1 MNIETIKKKYP
12 TGTRLLCNE
21 MHDYHAV
28 PSGTKGTV
36 LFVDDIGTIHVK
48 WDNGSTLGLICEEDS
63 FTIIGKNIPYSLKDV
78 NISLN
83 LPYVQKEVLQPVAT
97 HIETAIELSKEDLLY
112 IMNNPMID
120 NEIITNYID
129 EMYIDYGINHS
140 ILLYSNDYPDG
151 IAVESEGYN
160 YLRYQAYV
168 PNARELVLEKQVHKY
183 EDSVKEKSIKVL
195 VVEPHMPPYEAIIPN
210 ELESLQSMVRGYIE
224 VVPLSNSACI
234 ICNENGKLEGLE
246 PNRRLYGDVLV
257 GRFIIVGDDGGEHFV
272 SISREDIQKY
282 THQFQDVEMIS
293 SNEINEKFEFY
304 PY

>member
-48 WDNGSTLGLICEEDS
+48 WDNGSTLGLIYEEDS
-63 FTIIGKNIPYSLKDV
+63 FVIIDKKYFYSTKDV
-78 NISLN
+78 NIDVN
-83 LPYVQKEVLQPVAT
+83 LSYVRKEVLHPSST
-97 HIETAIELSKEDLLY
+97 HIEKAIELSKEDLLY

-120 NEIITNYID
+120 NEIIINHI
-129 EMYIDYGINHS
+129 ENMYIESGITHS

-160 YLRYQAYV
+160 YPRYQAFV
-168 PNARELVLEKQVHKY
+168 TNARELVMQNQIHKF
-183 EDSVKEKSIKVL
+183 EDSIKEMNIKVL
-195 VVEPHMPPYEAIIPN
+195 VVEPHMSPYEAIIPN
-210 ELESLQSMVRGYIE
+210 ELESLQAMVHGSIE

-234 ICNENGKLEGLE
+234 ICNEDGKFEGLE
-246 PNRRLYGDVLV
+246 PNRRLYNDVLV
-257 GRFIIVGDDGGEHFV
+257 GRFIIVGNDGGEHFS

-282 THQFQDVEMIS
+282 TAKFHDIEIIS
-293 SNEINEKFEFY
+293 PNEVKTSFEFY
-304 PY
+304 TY